1 MEEFKGLSYDEY
13 LKKAT
18 KEHLDMIKEQE
29 ELSVISGEGI
39 SEARS
44 VSEDIIL
51 RVYSETRCKDAATA
65 LPILLEMSKINPKI
79 KLEFFS
85 LEENKEKITNLI
97 GKAKIPT
104 ILRVDK
110 KGNVLGNYIEF
121 PESVN
126 KKINDSNKEKLVKEF
141 RSGIYSKIIENEF
154 LDLIKKEAY

>member
-1 MEEFKGLSYDEY
+1 MEEFKGLSYKEY

-39 SEARS
+39 VESRS
-44 VSEDIIL
+44 VSEDIVL
-51 RVYSETRCKDAATA
+51 KVYSETRCKDAATA

-85 LEENKEKITNLI
+85 LEENKEKIIGLL

-104 ILRVDK
+104 IIRVDK
-110 KGNVLGNYIEF
+110 EGNILGNYIEF
-121 PESVN
+121 PEVVN
-126 KKINDSNKEKLVKEF
+126 KKINATNKEKIVKEF

-154 LDLIKKEAY
+154 LNLIKKEAY

>member
-1 MEEFKGLSYDEY
+1 MEELKGLSYDEY

-39 SEARS
+39 SEARR
-44 VSEDIIL
+44 VSEDIVL